1 MDLHAYAVAT
11 GYLGA
16 ALGVAMVVPQIV
28 RTVRDRTVPG
38 VSALSWALTALAC
51 TSWLLYGVR
60 TGELPQIPGNILLVS
75 GSVVVALLVPSSVGV
90 AARTA
95 GLVGPALLIGV
106 LAALAPTPVIGALA
120 IAMALVSSVPQTVR
134 SLRRRAAS
142 ASAVSLLTW
151 SLRVAS
157 QACWLGYALVLHDA
171 TVAVSATFVLSNAL
185 IVLGAE
191 AARRPAP
198 VSAVALA

>member
-1 MDLHAYAVAT
+1 VDLHTYAVAT

-16 ALGVAMVVPQIV
+16 ALGVAMVVPQIA
-28 RTVRDRTVPG
+28 RTLRDRTVPG

-60 TGELPQIPGNILLVS
+60 AGELPQIPGNILLVS
-75 GSVVVALLVPSSVGV
+75 GSVVVALLVPSRVSVAGR
-90 AARTA
+90 AA
-95 GLVGPALLIGV
+95 GLLAPAVLISV
-106 LAALAPTPVIGALA
+106 LAALTPTPVIGAVA
-120 IAMALVSSVPQTVR
+120 IGMALVSSVPQTVR

-157 QACWLGYALVLHDA
+157 QVCWLTYALVLHDA
-171 TVAVSATFVLSNAL
+171 TVAVSATFVLSNAVV
-185 IVLGAE
+185 VLGAE

-198 VSAVALA
+198 ASAVALA